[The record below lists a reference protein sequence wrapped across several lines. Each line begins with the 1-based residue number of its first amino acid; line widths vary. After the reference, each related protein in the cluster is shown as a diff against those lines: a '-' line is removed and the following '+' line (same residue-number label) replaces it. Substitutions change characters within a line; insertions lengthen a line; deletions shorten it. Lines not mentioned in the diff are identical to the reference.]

1 MHIFTKNTD
10 YILYLTSGQTSNLGK
25 IRRER
30 EVIKAIKKKKKF
42 WLETTEHKNPNS
54 NMCEQ

>member
-25 IRRER
+25 LRRER
-30 EVIKAIKKKKKF
+30 EVIKVIKKKKKF
-42 WLETTEHKNPNS
+42 
-54 NMCEQ
+54 